1 MDHFENMLIKLH
13 ALVIF
18 RNILDDPLIKL
29 LFPMLRHDGKSMA
42 ERVSDYAAFTS
53 LLFLEGSDLTRYL
66 RERIMLSDN
75 SYIRT
80 YAKGQALDP
89 AMELCLVHELGIL
102 EEAATLGS
110 SEFLKTIEYEGY
122 LPRWKTSPAGFI
134 KDYKE
139 RLSHIATLGYGI
151 YARYHMFS
159 VKNGEVIPARF
170 PDPIR
175 LSDLKGYEK
184 EQQAVIENTQALLF
198 GKPAANVLL
207 YGDAGTGKSST
218 VKAIA
223 NEFAGSGLRLVEI
236 KKEQL
241 LELPTVMETL
251 HQNPL
256 KFILFIDDLSFSSD
270 EEIGT
275 LKAVLEGTVSARSM
289 NIVLYATSNR
299 RHLIQETFS
308 ARGDDDIHA
317 NETIQEQASL
327 SDRFGLSVGFF
338 KPGKEKYLDIVHAL
352 ALQHGIKDVENIDLL
367 AEQHALERGGRSPRV
382 ARQFA
387 EYMKRIED

>member
-1 MDHFENMLIKLH
+1 LDRLESTFLKLH
-13 ALVIF
+13 TLVIF
-18 RNILDDPLIKL
+18 RDILEDPLMKL
-29 LFPMLRHDGKSMA
+29 FFPLLNREGKTVVD
-42 ERVSDYAAFTS
+42 RVSDYAAFTA
-53 LLFLEGSDLTRYL
+53 LLFLEGGNLTDYL
-66 RERIMLSDN
+66 RERVMLSDN
-75 SYIRT
+75 PYIR
-80 YAKGQALDP
+80 KFSKDEVVDS

-110 SEFLKTIEYEGY
+110 SELLKNIEYEGY

-134 KDYKE
+134 REYKD
-139 RLSHIATLGYGI
+139 RLDRISLLGYGI

-159 VKNGEVIPARF
+159 VKNGEVTPARF

-175 LSDLKGYEK
+175 LADLKGYEK
-184 EQQAVIENTQALLF
+184 EQHTVIENTLALLN

-223 NEFAGSGLRLVEI
+223 NEYAGSGLRLVEI

-241 LELPTVMETL
+241 LELPAVMETL

-308 ARGDDDIHA
+308 ARGGDDIHA
-317 NETIQEQASL
+317 NETIQEQISL
-327 SDRFGLSVGFF
+327 SDRFGLSVGFI

-352 ALQHGIKDVENIDLL
+352 ALQHGIKDMENIDLL
-367 AEQHALERGGRSPRV
+367 AERHALERGGRSPRV

-387 EYMKRIED
+387 EYLKRIED

>member
-1 MDHFENMLIKLH
+1 MEQLENLYIKLH
-13 ALVIF
+13 SMVIF
-18 RNILDDPLIKL
+18 RDLLQDPLLKL
-29 LFPMLRHDGKSMA
+29 LLPLLKSDEKCLA
-42 ERVSDYAAFTS
+42 EKVSDYAAFVS
-53 LLFLEGSDLTRYL
+53 YLYFDAGNLTDYL
-66 RERIMLSDN
+66 YSRIMLSDN
-75 SYIRT
+75 PYIRK
-80 YAKGQALDP
+80 YAKGEVIDS
-89 AMELCLVHELGIL
+89 AMELCLIHELDIL
-102 EEAATLGS
+102 GEAATLIS
-110 SEFLKTIEYEGY
+110 SELQKNIEYEGF
-122 LPRWKTSPAGFI
+122 LPRYKTSAANFV
-134 KDYKE
+134 KDYKS
-139 RLSHIATLGYGI
+139 RLEKISVLGFGI
-151 YARYHMFS
+151 YAQYHMFL

-184 EQQAVIENTQALLF
+184 EQQAIIGNTLALLS
-198 GKPAANVLL
+198 GKPADNVLL

-223 NEFAGSGLRLVEI
+223 NEYEKSGLRLVEI

-241 LELPTVMETL
+241 MELPAVMEIL

-256 KFILFIDDLSFSSD
+256 KFILYIDDLTFSPD

-275 LKAVLEGTVSARSM
+275 LKAVLEGTISAKSM
-289 NIVLYATSNR
+289 NTVIYATSNR

-308 ARGDDDIHA
+308 SRGDDDIHA
-317 NETIQEQASL
+317 NETIQEQLSL

-352 ALQHGIKDVENIDLL
+352 AQQHGLKNIENIDML
-367 AEQHALERGGRSPRV
+367 AERHALERGGRSPRV